1 MKFLVLVVVAAALST
16 VTAMKLSPSATR
28 LTPAMEAALRA
39 AIEGHL
45 EKHPE
50 MRFNRTRLRQIEEA
64 NANRDGTNDDTVSG
78 SSYLI

>member
-1 MKFLVLVVVAAALST
+1 MKFVALIVAAAST
-16 VTAMKLSPSATR
+16 AAAMKLAPSTR
-28 LTPAMEAALRA
+28 LPPAMEATLRA

-78 SSYLI
+78 SS